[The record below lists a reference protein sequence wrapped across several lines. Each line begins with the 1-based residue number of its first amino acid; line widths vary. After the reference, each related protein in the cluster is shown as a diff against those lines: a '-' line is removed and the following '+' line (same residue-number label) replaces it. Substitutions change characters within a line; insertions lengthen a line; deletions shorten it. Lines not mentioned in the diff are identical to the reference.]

1 MQEETIHNFM
11 TRCRNQAVKCKV
23 RDHVE
28 TNERLIEQII
38 IGTKYTKVQDTLL
51 AKGEDLT
58 LDEAI
63 DVARTYEA
71 TLMQLH

>member
-1 MQEETIHNFM
+1 
-11 TRCRNQAVKCKV
+11 
-23 RDHVE
+23 
-28 TNERLIEQII
+28 LIEQII
-38 IGTKYTKVQDTLL
+38 IGTKYTKVQERLL
-51 AKGEDLT
+51 AKGENLT